1 MAVDGPD
8 DDLVLGELPQPG
20 DDEPAAVAGRVFAV
34 ISLVH
39 VDEAVV
45 LRAASNKRMCS
56 MIDLQC

>member
-20 DDEPAAVAGRVFAV
+20 DDEPAAVAGRIFAV

-45 LRAASNKRMCS
+45 LRAATQTH
-56 MIDLQC
+56 IG